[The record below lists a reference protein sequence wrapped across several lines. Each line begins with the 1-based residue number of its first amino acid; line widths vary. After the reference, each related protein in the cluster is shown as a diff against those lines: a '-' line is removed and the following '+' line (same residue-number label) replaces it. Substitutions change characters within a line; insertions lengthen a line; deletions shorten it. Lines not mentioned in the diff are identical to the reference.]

1 MDKKTIGLMCLCL
14 LACAGVGTCVGVS
27 THYLLN
33 NRANAAM
40 VMAEDISEDTSSED
54 ISSEDISSEDS
65 ALPEEEESD
74 LQAVIDEL
82 TRRYDE
88 IRDTQIFGTSIGAII
103 GAVVGAVVSLTPS
116 LLNRT
121 NIKTALEEVTLAK
134 RIVDDN
140 KALADKLKKDYAI
153 TSENYDKVVVTMG
166 NVSDTLDKT
175 QRALYK
181 LSQENA
187 EISAENKELKALI
200 LELFSQS
207 KVLTSLGISEEV
219 FKKYISDKVS
229 K

>member
-40 VMAEDISEDTSSED
+40 VMAEDISEDT
-54 ISSEDISSEDS
+54 SSEDISSEDS